1 MKCVPLV
8 DSLLMWPGLQ
18 EDSRSAPCREDIL
31 DIGHTRYQWQW
42 HCARPQEERLCCVT
56 RALHALVAFKRTGG
70 LHLVD
75 HGNWFYGVFWQKTM
89 RSISCF
95 LPYQKILILTKVITL
110 RRLALMCNSI
120 ACANFNRDFPKMDIF
135 QTSIP
140 YWAYS
145 FHGIILKLGR
155 H

>member
-1 MKCVPLV
+1 MTFDTIFKLLSSYLFVFWDFSYLLNLNQIWTLKTGKKCALSVPEV
-8 DSLLMWPGLQ
+8 SYEDRCTYSTQSLTSFKFRGLGY
-18 EDSRSAPCREDIL
+18 SN
-31 DIGHTRYQWQW
+31 
-42 HCARPQEERLCCVT
+42 
-56 RALHALVAFKRTGG
+56 
-70 LHLVD
+70 LVD
-75 HGNWFYGVFWQKTM
+75 HGNWFYGVFWQRTV

-95 LPYQKILILTKVITL
+95 LPHQEILILTKFIAD

-120 ACANFNRDFPKMDIF
+120 ACANFNRDFLKMAIF